1 MIESCGQNARPQSR
15 MGILLCI
22 ILFTIKLLFMNIIE
36 TIQKNLG
43 FDALKKIDPNTQET
57 VGTDTVMGNSAVAQA
72 GIPAILLGIFNKLE
86 EQPDVNMLQ
95 TESGNLLEN
104 IFGKS
109 SASLIQQVENY
120 SKVRD
125 KHIAQQLEHIASES
139 LRVVKEGIG
148 EPADEAQVR
157 KFVAKNKPETLLY
170 LPPSLELGTL
180 LKNNN
185 LDDRTG
191 KMEGPVS
198 TFLRSVEKAFNTSSS
213 N

>member
-1 MIESCGQNARPQSR
+1 
-15 MGILLCI
+15 
-22 ILFTIKLLFMNIIE
+22 MNIIE

-43 FDALKKIDPNTQET
+43 FDTLKKIDPNTQET
-57 VGTDTVMGNSAVAQA
+57 VGEDTALGNSAVAQA
-72 GIPAILLGIFNKLE
+72 GIPAILLGIYNKLE
-86 EQPDVNMLQ
+86 ENPDLNILGA
-95 TESGNLLEN
+95 EKGNLLEN

-109 SASLIQQVENY
+109 TEVLVQQVENY
-120 SKVRD
+120 SKVQD

-139 LRVVKEGIG
+139 LRVIKEGIG
-148 EPADEAQVR
+148 DISDENHVR
-157 KFVAKNKPETLLY
+157 NFIAKNKPDTLLY
-170 LPPSLELGTL
+170 LPPSLELGTI

-198 TFLRSVEKAFNTSSS
+198 TFMRKVEKTFNTT

>member
-1 MIESCGQNARPQSR
+1 
-15 MGILLCI
+15 
-22 ILFTIKLLFMNIIE
+22 MNIIE

-43 FDALKKIDPNTQET
+43 FDTLKKIDPNTQET
-57 VGTDTVMGNSAVAQA
+57 KGEDMVLGNSAVAQA
-72 GIPAILLGIFNKLE
+72 GIPAILIGIYNKLE
-86 EQPDVNMLQ
+86 ETPDLNLLKAEQ
-95 TESGNLLEN
+95 GNLLEN

-109 SASLIQQVENY
+109 AGQVVAQVENY

-139 LRVVKEGIG
+139 LRVIKEGMG
-148 EPADEAQVR
+148 DTPDENHIR
-157 KFVAKNKPETLLY
+157 KFIANNKPDTLLY
-170 LPPSLELGTL
+170 LPPSLELGII

-198 TFLRSVEKAFNTSSS
+198 TFMRKVERTFNTSL
-213 N
+213 

>member
-1 MIESCGQNARPQSR
+1 
-15 MGILLCI
+15 
-22 ILFTIKLLFMNIIE
+22 MNIIE

-43 FDALKKIDPNTQET
+43 FDNLKKIDPNTQET
-57 VGTDTVMGNSAVAQA
+57 VGEDNALGNAAVAQA
-72 GIPAILLGIFNKLE
+72 GIPAILLGIYNKLE
-86 EQPDVNMLQ
+86 ENPDLNALGA
-95 TESGNLLEN
+95 EKGNLLES

-109 SASLIQQVENY
+109 TEVVVQQVENY

-139 LRVVKEGIG
+139 LRVIKEGVG
-148 EPADEAQVR
+148 DKPDENHIR
-157 KFVAKNKPETLLY
+157 NFVAKNKPDTLLY
-170 LPPSLELGTL
+170 LPPSLELGTI

-198 TFLRSVEKAFNTSSS
+198 TFMRKVEKTFNTSGS
-213 N
+213 

>member
-1 MIESCGQNARPQSR
+1 
-15 MGILLCI
+15 
-22 ILFTIKLLFMNIIE
+22 MNIIE

-43 FDALKKIDPNTQET
+43 FDTLKKIDPNTQET
-57 VGTDTVMGNSAVAQA
+57 KAEDALLGNSAVAQA
-72 GIPAILLGIFNKLE
+72 GIPAILIGIYNKLE
-86 EQPDVNMLQ
+86 EHPDLNLLKPDQ
-95 TESGNLLEN
+95 GNLLEN

-109 SASLIQQVENY
+109 TGLVVTQVENY

-125 KHIAQQLEHIASES
+125 KHISQQLEHIASES
-139 LRVVKEGIG
+139 LRVVKEGVG
-148 EPADEAQVR
+148 DNPDEKKIR
-157 KFVAKNKPETLLY
+157 NFIAKNKSDTLLY
-170 LPPSLELGTL
+170 LPPSLELGSI

-198 TFLRSVEKAFNTSSS
+198 TFIHKVEKAFNTSGG

>member
-1 MIESCGQNARPQSR
+1 MLIRLDGWAFCFRSF
-15 MGILLCI
+15 
-22 ILFTIKLLFMNIIE
+22 FTIKFIFMNIIE

-43 FDALKKIDPNTQET
+43 FEALKKIDPNTQET
-57 VGTDTVMGNSAVAQA
+57 TGEDIVLGNSAVAQA
-72 GIPAILLGIFNKLE
+72 GIPAILIGIYNKLE
-86 EQPDVNMLQ
+86 ENPDLDHLRAEQ
-95 TESGNLLEN
+95 GNLLEN
-104 IFGKS
+104 IFGESTK
-109 SASLIQQVENY
+109 AVIARIEVY

-148 EPADEAQVR
+148 HYTDENHIR
-157 KFVAKNKPETLLY
+157 NFVARNKPDTLLY
-170 LPPSLELGTL
+170 LPPSLALGTM

-198 TFLRSVEKAFNTSSS
+198 SFLHTVEKAFNTSD
-213 N
+213 

>member
-1 MIESCGQNARPQSR
+1 
-15 MGILLCI
+15 
-22 ILFTIKLLFMNIIE
+22 MNIIE

-43 FDALKKIDPNTQET
+43 FDTLKKIDPNTQET
-57 VGTDTVMGNSAVAQA
+57 MGEDTVMGNSAVAQS
-72 GIPAILLGIFNKLE
+72 GIPAILIGIYNKLE
-86 EQPDVNMLQ
+86 ENPDLNLLRADQ
-95 TESGNLLEN
+95 GNLLEN

-109 SASLIQQVENY
+109 TERVVTQIENY

-125 KHIAQQLEHIASES
+125 KHIAQQLEHIAAES

-148 EPADEAQVR
+148 DPPDENHIR
-157 KFVAKNKPETLLY
+157 NFVAKNKPDTLLY
-170 LPPSLELGTL
+170 LPPSLELGTI

-198 TFLRSVEKAFNTSSS
+198 TFMRKVEKAFNTS

>member
-1 MIESCGQNARPQSR
+1 
-15 MGILLCI
+15 
-22 ILFTIKLLFMNIIE
+22 MNIIE

-43 FDALKKIDPNTQET
+43 FDTLKKIDPNTQET
-57 VGTDTVMGNSAVAQA
+57 VGEDTVLGNSAVAQA
-72 GIPAILLGIFNKLE
+72 GIPAILLGIYNKLE
-86 EQPDVNMLQ
+86 ETPDLSLLAA
-95 TESGNLLEN
+95 EKGHLLEN

-109 SASLIQQVENY
+109 TPVVVSQIENY

-139 LRVVKEGIG
+139 LRVIKEGIG
-148 EPADEAQVR
+148 NVTDEHHIR
-157 KFVAKNKPETLLY
+157 NFVARNKPDTLLY
-170 LPPSLELGTL
+170 LPPSLELGTI

-198 TFLRSVEKAFNTSSS
+198 NFMHKVEKAFNTS

>member
-1 MIESCGQNARPQSR
+1 
-15 MGILLCI
+15 
-22 ILFTIKLLFMNIIE
+22 MNIIE
-36 TIQKNLG
+36 TIQKSLG

-57 VGTDTVMGNSAVAQA
+57 VGEDTAMGNSAVAQA

-86 EQPDVNMLQ
+86 ENPDLNALRGEQ
-95 TESGNLLEN
+95 GNLLEN

-109 SASLIQQVENY
+109 TGMLIHQIENY
-120 SKVRD
+120 SKFRD

-148 EPADEAQVR
+148 DKADENHVR
-157 KFVAKNKPETLLY
+157 NFVAKNKPETLLY
-170 LPPSLELGTL
+170 LPPTLDLGTL

-185 LDDRTG
+185 LDDRTA

-198 TFLRSVEKAFNTSSS
+198 TFMHKVEKAFNTSGS

>member
-1 MIESCGQNARPQSR
+1 
-15 MGILLCI
+15 
-22 ILFTIKLLFMNIIE
+22 MNIIE

-43 FDALKKIDPNTQET
+43 FDTLKKIDPNTQET
-57 VGTDTVMGNSAVAQA
+57 VGEDTALGNSAVAQA
-72 GIPAILLGIFNKLE
+72 GIPAILLGIYNKLE
-86 EQPDVNMLQ
+86 EHPDLNLLRA
-95 TESGNLLEN
+95 EKGNLLES

-109 SASLIQQVENY
+109 TDVVVHQIEIY
-120 SKVRD
+120 SKVQD
-125 KHIAQQLEHIASES
+125 KHIAQQLDHIATES

-148 EPADEAQVR
+148 DATDENHIR
-157 KFVAKNKPETLLY
+157 NFVAKNKPDTLLY
-170 LPPSLELGTL
+170 LPPSLELGTI

-198 TFLRSVEKAFNTSSS
+198 TFMRKVEKAFNTSSS

>member
-1 MIESCGQNARPQSR
+1 
-15 MGILLCI
+15 
-22 ILFTIKLLFMNIIE
+22 MNIIE

-43 FDALKKIDPNTQET
+43 FDTLKKIDPNTQET
-57 VGTDTVMGNSAVAQA
+57 LGDDTVLGNSAVAQA
-72 GIPAILLGIFNKLE
+72 GIPAILLGIYNKLE
-86 EQPDVNMLQ
+86 ERPDLNLLG
-95 TESGNLLEN
+95 TEKGNLLEN

-109 SASLIQQVENY
+109 TDMVVQQIENY

-125 KHIAQQLEHIASES
+125 KHIAQQLDHIASES
-139 LRVVKEGIG
+139 LRVIKEGVG
-148 EPADEAQVR
+148 DKADEIQIR
-157 KFVAKNKPETLLY
+157 KFVAKNKPDTLLY
-170 LPPSLELGTL
+170 LPPSLDLGTI

-198 TFLRSVEKAFNTSSS
+198 TFMHKVEKTFNTS